1 MGYFTFLT
9 KHCIL
14 DVARVRHKRHMVP
27 TEEIIKKLAA
37 FGLSPLES
45 NVYLYLYGK
54 EPQSVLA
61 VSRALSIPRTTIYDT
76 GKLLIDKGLIERVIE
91 YKRQK
96 LQAFSVD
103 ILEDSIREHK
113 EQAAKLTDN
122 LSFLKQT
129 LTRSIDTSAQTKVR
143 YFHGS
148 SGFKQMMW
156 NALLAKTEQTGYSEL
171 GRSTIVG
178 TAFVRHWMD
187 EMKRRHIQD
196 RVIINPKKETM
207 DYMTSHSDSQ
217 YRNDY
222 QKTRLLTEAQ
232 LAISGDTTI
241 YNNIFAVAYWK
252 QGEVVGVEIENPE
265 LVKTQK
271 AIFEILWKLAKPL
284 PKRS

>member
-1 MGYFTFLT
+1 M
-9 KHCIL
+9 I
-14 DVARVRHKRHMVP
+14 P

-45 NVYLYLYGK
+45 RMYLYLYGK

-61 VSRALSIPRTTIYDT
+61 VSRALSIPRTTVYDT
-76 GKLLIDKGLIERVIE
+76 GKFLIDKGLIERVIE

-122 LSFLKQT
+122 LAFLKQT
-129 LTRSIDTSAQTKVR
+129 LTRAIDTSAQTKVR

-156 NALLAKTEQTGYSEL
+156 NALSAKIEQTGYSEL

-178 TAFVRHWMD
+178 NTFVHHWME
-187 EMKRRHIQD
+187 EMIKRHIRD
-196 RVIINPKKETM
+196 RVIINPKKETLG
-207 DYMTSHSDSQ
+207 YMTKHKDNMH
-217 YRNDY
+217 RDDY
-222 QKTRLLTEAQ
+222 QDTKVLSEKQ

-241 YNNIFAVAYWK
+241 YNNVFAVAYWK

-271 AIFEILWKLAKPL
+271 AIFEILWKLAKPIKKL
-284 PKRS
+284 S